1 MSDEIPECNDGYNH
15 RWSEPELAD
24 IEWGEYHESV
34 RVRLACGEC
43 ECVIERNLSVGRGYH
58 RGSER
63 RILSPL
69 AFCEI
74 EKCGRPIWKE
84 GYEHRGDYYCTSS
97 YKENNCLCDS
107 SPEWR
112 VFVQERNA
120 RLMAEAK
127 AKKEASE

>member
-1 MSDEIPECNDGYNH
+1 MSDEIHECYDGNNH
-15 RWSEPELAD
+15 RWEDPELAD
-24 IEWGEYHESV
+24 IRWWEYHDTVE
-34 RVRLACGEC
+34 VRLACGEC
-43 ECVIERNLSVGRGYH
+43 ECVIKRTLYAGRNYDR
-58 RGSER
+58 SER
-63 RILSPL
+63 LILPPL

-97 YKENNCLCDS
+97 YKENNFLCDS

-120 RLMAEAK
+120 RLRAEAK